1 MSPFTRS
8 HLSALALLALGGA
21 AVGLAPPPPR
31 PAPYVPPKLKA
42 SGPHTHGNLTVFFL
56 RGADQLK
63 GKVLTLDEALR
74 GKKVVV
80 HETQSV
86 NRLSVE
92 NTGDEAVFI
101 QAGDIVKGG
110 QQDRVLAI
118 DLLVPGK
125 SGKVPIEAFC
135 VESGRWAQ
143 RPGENVKAFSA
154 SAYSVVGND
163 LKLAA
168 RQAKDQGKVWDRVG
182 RVQDTL
188 GENLKGNVRA
198 ATSRTSLQLTLE
210 HKKVKE
216 AVEAAVK
223 KLHGKL
229 GEKDGD
235 VVGVAV
241 AINGKVTAADVYAS
255 AALFRKLWPKLLHA
269 AATEAVALKKDGAK
283 VPEVKADAVTAFL
296 AGVAKGKR
304 TVTAAGKDGRE
315 VQLEAPGSVLFE
327 TRGKGDVVLR
337 RSWLA
342 K

>member
-1 MSPFTRS
+1 MSLVNRS
-8 HLSALALLALGGA
+8 HLSALALLALAGA
-21 AVGLAPPPPR
+21 AVALAPPPKA
-31 PAPYVPPKLKA
+31 APFAPPKVKLSA
-42 SGPHTHGNLTVFFL
+42 PQAHGNLTIFFL
-56 RGADQLK
+56 HGEDQLK

-74 GKKVVV
+74 AKKFVV
-80 HETQSV
+80 HETQDV

-92 NTGDEAVFI
+92 NTGDAPVFI

-125 SGKVPIEAFC
+125 SGKMPINAFC
-135 VESGRWAQ
+135 VESGRWSQ

-168 RQAKDQGKVWDRVG
+168 RKDKDQSKVWEGVSK
-182 RVQDTL
+182 VQGDL
-188 GENLKGNVRA
+188 GKNLKGSVQA
-198 ATSRTSLQLTLE
+198 GASKTSLQLTLE

-216 AVEAAVK
+216 GVKAAVK
-223 KLHGKL
+223 KLQAKL
-229 GEKDGD
+229 GEKDKD
-235 VVGVAV
+235 VIGFAV
-241 AINGKVTAADVYAS
+241 AINGKVTSADVYAN
-255 AALFRKLWPKLLHA
+255 AELFRKLWPKLLHA

-296 AGVAKGKR
+296 AEVAKGKR
-304 TVTAAGKDGRE
+304 TVKAIGKDGRE
-315 VQLEAPGSVLFE
+315 VQLETTKNVLFE
-327 TRGKGDVVLR
+327 TRAKDDTVLR